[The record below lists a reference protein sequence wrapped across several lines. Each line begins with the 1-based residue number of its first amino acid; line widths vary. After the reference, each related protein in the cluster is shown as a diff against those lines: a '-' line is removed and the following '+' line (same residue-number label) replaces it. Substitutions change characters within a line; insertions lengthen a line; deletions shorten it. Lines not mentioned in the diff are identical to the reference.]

1 MTYKFLRYTAYVIEV
16 IVFYVVQQIP
26 DVEFFGAKP
35 LLLLPIAV
43 TVSMFENETV
53 GIYFGLLCGVLID
66 FGLTGTIG
74 IVSFALPVVCYLS
87 GLLSVD
93 IIQTNLLTCMIVSLV
108 VSLVFFGASF
118 LSTCISNS
126 FVWNAFLNKY
136 FLRMVYTWSV
146 TPFFYFFNKAFSL
159 HIVEKQ

>member
-16 IVFYVVQQIP
+16 LVFFVVQQIP
-26 DVEFFGAKP
+26 DIEFYGAKP
-35 LLLLPIAV
+35 LLLIPIAV
-43 TVSMFENETV
+43 TISMFENETV
-53 GIYFGLLCGVLID
+53 GIYFGLLCGILID
-66 FGLTGTIG
+66 FGLIGTIG
-74 IVSFALPVVCYLS
+74 IVSFVLPVLCYLI

-93 IIQTNLLTCMIVSLV
+93 VVQTNLLTCMIISLV
-108 VSLVFFGASF
+108 VSFGFFGISF

-136 FLRMVYTWSV
+136 LLRMAYTWAV